1 MKNDLKK
8 RKIFAACL
16 IVMTAVNL
24 RAPITCVGS
33 LINIISG
40 DFGLSPGLAGLI
52 TTIPL
57 LAFAAISP
65 VTVLISERLGAGRLM
80 TLSFIVLNAGILMRA
95 YLGRPGIFVGTIII
109 GAAIAVGNVLLPAVV
124 KSYFPERIA
133 SMTSLYTVIMQV
145 ASAVSTAVSVPLA
158 VRLGWES
165 ALSVWL
171 VTALLLA
178 AVCFFNRDLTISGEE
193 KSNGELHG
201 KKGYIYRNPMSW
213 WVTLYMGVQSLVFYS
228 FIAWLSPM
236 LQDKGYGQAAAGYI
250 LSLYVVMGM
259 LGSVALPFIMKRN
272 RNQKLTGMQLGIMY
286 TAGIGAVML
295 SETGLI
301 MTAGIMLCGFCSGTC
316 ISFAMSLFGLH
327 TSNGYDASR
336 LSAMAQSLGYLLAA
350 AGPVALG
357 KIYGVTGGWNIPM
370 LVLLLCALFLI
381 GAGRVAGRD
390 EIL

>member
-178 AVCFFNRDLTISGEE
+178 AVCFCR
-193 KSNGELHG
+193 
-201 KKGYIYRNPMSW
+201 
-213 WVTLYMGVQSLVFYS
+213 QS
-228 FIAWLSPM
+228 P
-236 LQDKGYGQAAAGYI
+236 
-250 LSLYVVMGM
+250 
-259 LGSVALPFIMKRN
+259 
-272 RNQKLTGMQLGIMY
+272 
-286 TAGIGAVML
+286 
-295 SETGLI
+295 
-301 MTAGIMLCGFCSGTC
+301 
-316 ISFAMSLFGLH
+316 
-327 TSNGYDASR
+327 
-336 LSAMAQSLGYLLAA
+336 
-350 AGPVALG
+350 
-357 KIYGVTGGWNIPM
+357 
-370 LVLLLCALFLI
+370 
-381 GAGRVAGRD
+381 
-390 EIL
+390 